1 MISPAKL
8 ERRVGFD
15 STLKGWCAMAG
26 RRFFSAAALAVS
38 LILVGVA
45 VSAQAE
51 RRAATLDDLLT
62 EMRGLRADLAQTANT
77 SMRMQVLTAR
87 LTLQEQRIAVLSNQR
102 AELLAR
108 LAAAERERVEI
119 ETRVKGLQ
127 DDSQRVKPEMREEV
141 EGALKAETTRLSQR
155 VQFEQQL
162 RSQETDLTGLIA
174 SEQGRW
180 QEFNGRLDELEK
192 SLPAAR
198 PR

>member
-1 MISPAKL
+1 
-8 ERRVGFD
+8 
-15 STLKGWCAMAG
+15 MAE

-51 RRAATLDDLLT
+51 RPAGTLDDLLT

-180 QEFNGRLDELEK
+180 EEFNGRLDELEK

>member
-1 MISPAKL
+1 
-8 ERRVGFD
+8 
-15 STLKGWCAMAG
+15 MAG

>member
-1 MISPAKL
+1 MLI
-8 ERRVGFD
+8 
-15 STLKGWCAMAG
+15 
-26 RRFFSAAALAVS
+26 AV
-38 LILVGVA
+38 V

-51 RRAATLDDLLT
+51 RRPATLDDLLT
-62 EMRGLRADLAQTANT
+62 EMRGLRADLKETATVTTRAQLLA
-77 SMRMQVLTAR
+77 AR

-119 ETRVKGLQ
+119 QTRVKGLQ
-127 DDSQRVKPEMREEV
+127 DSRQEAPPQMREEI

-162 RSQETDLTGLIA
+162 RLQDTDLTGLIA

-180 QEFNGRLDELEK
+180 QEFNGRLDELER
-192 SLPAAR
+192 SLSAR
-198 PR
+198 TPR